1 LPQKNTGIKLKNI
14 LLISFLIISSFD
26 LIAQRDTI
34 KTFFPNGNPE
44 AVVIYENNLRQG
56 EALFYWENG
65 NLKERR
71 NYVND
76 KVFGTVTSYFEN
88 GKIKELYSI
97 EDGKRDGP
105 AAYYDSLGNVVEDVM
120 FEQGVRKG
128 QEFLLV
134 GEYREEDYQ
143 KLLAEWKER
152 QNNKKK
158 DADELNLPPVEEDK
172 TNMDDDPAYF
182 LSPEIMP
189 EPIGGMNTIYKKL
202 VYPVEAKEKKIEGT
216 VKILAFIEK
225 NGEVSSAQVLEGIG
239 YGCDEN
245 ARLSVYYTRF
255 KPGLQKGKRVKVQ
268 MTIPIEFKLDRKIN

>member
-1 LPQKNTGIKLKNI
+1 MKKIFLLL
-14 LLISFLIISSFD
+14 LLIIIQNNLF
-26 LIAQRDTI
+26 AQQDTV
-34 KTFFPNGNPE
+34 KTFFPNGKPE
-44 AVVIYENNLRQG
+44 AIVVYNGNQRQG

-76 KVFGTVTSYFEN
+76 KVFGTVTVYYEN
-88 GKIKELYSI
+88 GNIKELYSI

-105 AAYYDSLGNVVEDVM
+105 AAYYDSLGNVVEDVI
-120 FEQGVRKG
+120 FEDGVRKG

-152 QNNKKK
+152 QSNKKK
-158 DADELNLPPVEEDK
+158 DANELNLPPIEDDK
-172 TNMDDDPAYF
+172 INMDDDPAYL

-189 EPIGGMNTIYKKL
+189 EPIGGMHTIYKRL
-202 VYPVEAKEKKIEGT
+202 VYPIEAKKNKIEGT
-216 VKILAFIEK
+216 VKVMAFIEK
-225 NGEVSSAQVLEGIG
+225 NGEVSSAQVVEGIG

-268 MTIPIEFKLDRKIN
+268 MIIPVEFKLDGSKE